1 MLSGCENSRMRT
13 RVTLNLGKSDTSD
26 KNREQ
31 KDAVQQL
38 FESNGWQRDKNREQK
53 DAVQQLFESN
63 GWPWNF
69 EVSDVCETEN
79 TALPT
84 SLNKPRPF
92 VFRLSSLQS
101 F

>member
-13 RVTLNLGKSDTSD
+13 RVTLNLGKWAPRPFAQVKSDMS
-26 KNREQ
+26 
-31 KDAVQQL
+31 
-38 FESNGWQRDKNREQK
+38 DKNREQK

>member
-1 MLSGCENSRMRT
+1 MVSGCENSRMRT
-13 RVTLNLGKSDTSD
+13 RVTLNLGKWAPRPFAQVKSDTSD

-84 SLNKPRPF
+84 
-92 VFRLSSLQS
+92 
-101 F
+101 